1 MVILFPFH
9 ILLLIFLIFYFKV
22 GPNAAVIIYCTNR
35 ESAIEFVDHRTKQQD
50 IYSNTASQQ
59 FNNTNPNPLNLNAS
73 INSNNPLLRSAG
85 PSLQASLDFS
95 MTGRSDIQYSV
106 LDSQNNTLT
115 TQNNYLLKNAT
126 NQMMENYSATNPLLS
141 SASKPNMLSTIES
154 TPTSRGN
161 SRANSILKQSA
172 DTSNELD
179 EKANRAAKAK

>member
-1 MVILFPFH
+1 
-9 ILLLIFLIFYFKV
+9 
-22 GPNAAVIIYCTNR
+22 VIIYCTNR
-35 ESAIEFVDHRTKQQD
+35 ESAIEFVDHRTKQQSD
-50 IYSNTASQQ
+50 IYSNNTNASQQ

-95 MTGRSDIQYSV
+95 MTGRSDIQYSI

-126 NQMMENYSATNPLLS
+126 NQMMENNNYSATNPLLS
-141 SASKPNMLSTIES
+141 SASRPNMLSTIES

-172 DTSNELD
+172 DTANELE
-179 EKANRAAKAK
+179 EKANRTAKAK